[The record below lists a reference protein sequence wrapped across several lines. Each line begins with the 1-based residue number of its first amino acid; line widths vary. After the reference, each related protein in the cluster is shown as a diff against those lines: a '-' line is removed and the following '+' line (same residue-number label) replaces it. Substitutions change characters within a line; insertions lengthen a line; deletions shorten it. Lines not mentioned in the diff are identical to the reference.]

1 MQFQLHKPLSFTRRT
16 VALVLMLLV
25 HGCLWLGWQ
34 NQHWISVRTEA
45 NEMRYL
51 QLIDIQTP
59 RIPEVSSAP
68 PEKNLPTAPKRNNPT
83 PLNNKPEKA
92 NTITL
97 NPVVE
102 SNASVITPA
111 VTSAEEPRLNLDDLK
126 RSALAIDKQRQP
138 GTIEKIQQSHR
149 RDEGFEQKLADGTK
163 KAERKDCL
171 KAYSG
176 IGLLAVIPLAVSTV
190 VDTGCKW

>member
-1 MQFQLHKPLSFTRRT
+1 MHFQLHKPLTFTRRT
-16 VALVLMLLV
+16 VALAMVLLV
-25 HGCLWLGWQ
+25 HGILWFSWQ
-34 NQHWISVRTEA
+34 NQQWVRGRTDATEIH
-45 NEMRYL
+45 YL
-51 QLIDIQTP
+51 ELIDIRTP
-59 RIPEVSSAP
+59 RIPEVSSAL
-68 PEKNLPTAPKRNNPT
+68 PETPLPTTPKRSNPT
-83 PLNNKPEKA
+83 PLNHKNEKA
-92 NTITL
+92 ITL
-97 NPVVE
+97 NPAAE
-102 SNASVITPA
+102 SSATIVTPA
-111 VTSAEEPRLNLDDLK
+111 ITSTEEEPRLNLDELK
-126 RSALAIDKQRQP
+126 RSALAIDKQRQA

>member
-1 MQFQLHKPLSFTRRT
+1 MQFQLHKPLTFTRRT
-16 VALVLMLLV
+16 VALVLMLFV
-25 HGCLWLGWQ
+25 HGVLWLGWQ
-34 NQHWISVRTEA
+34 NQHWIRVRTEA

-59 RIPEVSSAP
+59 RIPEVSLVP
-68 PEKNLPTAPKRNNPT
+68 PEKNLPTAPKRSNPT
-83 PLNNKPEKA
+83 PLNNKPGKA
-92 NTITL
+92 NAITL
-97 NPVVE
+97 NPIAE

-138 GTIEKIQQSHR
+138 GTIAKIQQSHR
-149 RDEGFEQKLADGTK
+149 RDEGFEQKLADGAK

>member
-1 MQFQLHKPLSFTRRT
+1 MQFQLQQPLPYTRR
-16 VALVLMLLV
+16 ALASVLVLLV
-25 HGCLWLGWQ
+25 HGLLWLAWQ
-34 NQHWISVRTEA
+34 QQHGVSSRADASVIH
-45 NEMRYL
+45 YL
-51 QLIDIQTP
+51 QLTDIHP
-59 RIPEVSSAP
+59 PPVPEVSSVP

-92 NTITL
+92 NAITL
-97 NPVVE
+97 NPVAE

-111 VTSAEEPRLNLDDLK
+111 VTSAEEPRLNLDELK

-149 RDEGFEQKLADGTK
+149 RDDGFEKKLADGTK

-176 IGLLAVIPLAVSTV
+176 AGLLAIIPLAVSTV
-190 VDTGCKW
+190 VDTGCNW

>member
-1 MQFQLHKPLSFTRRT
+1 MQFQLQQPLPYTRR
-16 VALVLMLLV
+16 ALASVLVLLV
-25 HGCLWLGWQ
+25 HGLLWLAWQ
-34 NQHWISVRTEA
+34 QQHGVSSRADASVIH
-45 NEMRYL
+45 YL
-51 QLIDIQTP
+51 QLTDIHP
-59 RIPEVSSAP
+59 PPVPEVSSVP

-92 NTITL
+92 NAITL
-97 NPVVE
+97 NPVAE
-102 SNASVITPA
+102 SNASAITPA
-111 VTSAEEPRLNLDDLK
+111 VTSAEEPRLNLDELK

-149 RDEGFEQKLADGTK
+149 RDDGFEKKLADGTK

-176 IGLLAVIPLAVSTV
+176 AGLLAIIPLAVSTV
-190 VDTGCKW
+190 VDTGCNW

>member
-1 MQFQLHKPLSFTRRT
+1 
-16 VALVLMLLV
+16 
-25 HGCLWLGWQ
+25 
-34 NQHWISVRTEA
+34 
-45 NEMRYL
+45 
-51 QLIDIQTP
+51 
-59 RIPEVSSAP
+59 
-68 PEKNLPTAPKRNNPT
+68 
-83 PLNNKPEKA
+83 
-92 NTITL
+92 L
-97 NPVVE
+97 NPVAE